1 MNTTALQ
8 VRFFQYLK
16 TKLSEGVSLAEEVAA
31 ALDISTDSAYR
42 RIRGEK
48 PVTFEELHSLCTRYR
63 LSLDTLLNLQ
73 ADTIAFQGKYVDPV
87 SFRFDEY
94 LTAVGQQV
102 KYMASFKER
111 AMYYLC
117 KDIPL
122 FHHYHYKDLAAFKY
136 FFWHKTLLQTPE
148 FSSRKIQLSHY
159 PEEIFDNGRKA
170 LDTYNQI
177 DSYEIWNIES
187 LTSTLRQVEYYQDS
201 KIFHSKEDLL
211 LVYNALEKLFI
222 HLEVQAE
229 MGFKFDNR
237 DPERKPL
244 SSYQLYF
251 NEVVTGDNSILAVLD
266 ATKICFLTH
275 STLNFMITRDVAFC
289 ENMYSYYHNLMRKS
303 TLISSVSER
312 ERSRFF
318 KRLRKRIEARR
329 QALGVPASAG

>member
-8 VRFFQYLK
+8 VQFFQYLK
-16 TKLSEGVSLAEEVAA
+16 TKLPQGASMAEEVAA

-48 PVTFEELHSLCTRYR
+48 PVMFEELHTLCTRYG

-73 ADTIAFQGKYVDPV
+73 SDTIAFQGKFVDPV

-94 LTAVGQQV
+94 LAAVGQQV

-111 AMYYLC
+111 EMYYLC

-122 FHHYHYKDLAAFKY
+122 FHHYQYKELAAFKY
-136 FFWHKTLLQTPE
+136 FFWHKTLLQSPE
-148 FSSRKIQLSHY
+148 FATKKIQLSQY
-159 PEEIFDNGRKA
+159 PDKTFEIGRKA
-170 LDTYNQI
+170 LDTYNQLN
-177 DSYEIWNIES
+177 SYEIWNIES

-211 LVYNALEKLFI
+211 LVYDALDKLFA
-222 HLEVQAE
+222 HLEAQAE
-229 MGFKFDNR
+229 RGYKFDNR
-237 DPERKPL
+237 DAGQQRL
-244 SSYQLYF
+244 GNFQLYF
-251 NEVVTGDNSILAVLD
+251 NEVVSGDNSILAVLD
-266 ATKICFLTH
+266 NTKICFLTH
-275 STLNFMITRDVAFC
+275 SAINFMITRDVAFC
-289 ENMYSYYHNLMRKS
+289 EHMYSYYQNLMRKS

-318 KRLRKRIEARR
+318 QLLRKRIAARK
-329 QALGVPASAG
+329 QALGVPAGV

>member
-1 MNTTALQ
+1 MNTTAMQ
-8 VRFFQYLK
+8 VKFFQYLK
-16 TKLSEGVSLAEEVAA
+16 TKLPEGVSMAEEVAA
-31 ALDISTDSAYR
+31 ALNISTDSAYR

-48 PVTFEELHSLCTRYR
+48 PVTFEELHTLCTRYR

-73 ADTIAFQGKYVDPV
+73 SDTIPFQGKYVDPV

-111 AMYYLC
+111 EMYYLC

-122 FHHYHYKDLAAFKY
+122 FHHYHYKELAAFKY

-148 FSSRKIQLSHY
+148 FSSLKIQLSQY
-159 PEEIFDNGRKA
+159 PDEIFEIGRKA

-177 DSYEIWNIES
+177 DSIEIWNIES

-201 KIFHSKEDLL
+201 KIFQNKEDLL

-222 HLEVQAE
+222 HLEAQAE
-229 MGFKFDNR
+229 MGYKFDNR
-237 DPERKPL
+237 DPDRKPL
-244 SSYQLYF
+244 SSYHLYF
-251 NEVVTGDNSILAVLD
+251 NEVVSGDNSILAVLD
-266 ATKICFLTH
+266 TSKICFLTH
-275 STLNFMITRDVAFC
+275 SAINFMVTRDVAFC
-289 ENMYSYYHNLMRKS
+289 DNMYSYYHNLMRKS

-312 ERSRFF
+312 ERSQFF
-318 KRLRKRIEARR
+318 KRLRKRIEARK
-329 QALGVPASAG
+329 QALGISVNAG

>member
-16 TKLSEGVSLAEEVAA
+16 TKLPEGASLAEEIAA
-31 ALDISTDSAYR
+31 VLDISTDSAYR

-48 PVTFEELHSLCTRYR
+48 PVAFEELHTLCTRYR

-73 ADTIAFQGKYVDPV
+73 SDTIAFQGKYVDPV

-94 LTAVGQQV
+94 LAAVGQQV

-122 FHHYHYKDLAAFKY
+122 FHHYHYKELAAFKY

-148 FSSRKIQLSHY
+148 FANKKIQLSDY
-159 PEEIFDNGRKA
+159 PDAIFEIGRKA

-177 DSYEIWNIES
+177 DSCEIWNIES
-187 LTSTLRQVEYYQDS
+187 LTSTLRQIEYYQDS
-201 KIFHSKEDLL
+201 KIFQSKEDLL
-211 LVYNALEKLFI
+211 LVYDALEKLFI
-222 HLEVQAE
+222 HLEAQAD
-229 MGFKFDNR
+229 MGYKFDNR
-237 DPERKPL
+237 DPERKRL

-275 STLNFMITRDVAFC
+275 STLNFMVTRDVAFC
-289 ENMYSYYHNLMRKS
+289 DNMYSYYHNLMRKS

-318 KRLRKRIEARR
+318 KLLRKRIEARK
-329 QALGVPASAG
+329 QALGVPAGA

>member
-1 MNTTALQ
+1 MQ
-8 VRFFQYLK
+8 VQFFQYLK
-16 TKLSEGVSLAEEVAA
+16 TKLPEGVSMAEEVAA

-48 PVTFEELHSLCTRYR
+48 PVTFEELHTLCTRYR

-73 ADTIAFQGKYVDPV
+73 SDTIPFQGKYVDPV

-111 AMYYLC
+111 EMYYLC

-122 FHHYHYKDLAAFKY
+122 FHHYHYKELAAFKY

-148 FSSRKIQLSHY
+148 FSSRKIQLSQY
-159 PEEIFDNGRKA
+159 PDEIFEIGRKA

-177 DSYEIWNIES
+177 DSIEIWNIES

-201 KIFHSKEDLL
+201 KIFQNKEDLL

-222 HLEVQAE
+222 HLEAQAE
-229 MGFKFDNR
+229 MGYKFDNR
-237 DPERKPL
+237 DPDRKPL
-244 SSYQLYF
+244 SSYHLYF
-251 NEVVTGDNSILAVLD
+251 NEVVSGDNSILAVLD
-266 ATKICFLTH
+266 TSKICFLTH
-275 STLNFMITRDVAFC
+275 SAINFMVTRDVAFC
-289 ENMYSYYHNLMRKS
+289 DNMYSYYHNLMRKS

-312 ERSRFF
+312 ERSQFF
-318 KRLRKRIEARR
+318 KRLRKRIEARK
-329 QALGVPASAG
+329 QALGISVNAG